1 MTKNKIVL
9 KKLKREGEEDTV
21 WHPDSRL
28 VFKSKKDKLVVGRLS
43 EDEDMIVDETV
54 IDLCNKWKFKIDP
67 SLVESASEEEVEEEV
82 EEEEVESK
90 EEAKEEEETVSE
102 QTHEKRNS
110 AAPRHSKAAS
120 EELMKSVKKY
130 CSDMEAQTGRLQ
142 SELRDLKKKHEEVTK
157 SLSDEKEKREKA
169 EAKLA
174 KIREQFS

>member
-102 QTHEKRNS
+102 QTHEKGNS
-110 AAPRHSKAAS
+110 A